1 MRRRPDGT
9 PAHSQGR
16 NDHRP
21 AKDRRAI
28 QRRDLVLQLEAPGKR
43 ERGVEFRLLREGDDP
58 EALYRARIGKSV
70 DRAVEQSF
78 LDRAGA
84 FEKSDDVGRFVV
96 ALRCCRNG
104 CRRTGSAKFLDW
116 RRDRVG
122 GERFLVTVPKPSLC
136 PKPFGARPRE
146 LIPYFVDYK
155 GEWWRRTRD
164 RTLDLSRVKADED
177 HDHAAEGN

>member
-84 FEKSDDVGRFVV
+84 FDAAIAYLRECSGRNRARASSCKTTKNLAHPTRFE
-96 ALRCCRNG
+96 
-104 CRRTGSAKFLDW
+104 
-116 RRDRVG
+116 RVT
-122 GERFLVTVPKPSLC
+122 FA
-136 PKPFGARPRE
+136 FGAR
-146 LIPYFVDYK
+146 
-155 GEWWRRTRD
+155 
-164 RTLDLSRVKADED
+164 
-177 HDHAAEGN
+177 